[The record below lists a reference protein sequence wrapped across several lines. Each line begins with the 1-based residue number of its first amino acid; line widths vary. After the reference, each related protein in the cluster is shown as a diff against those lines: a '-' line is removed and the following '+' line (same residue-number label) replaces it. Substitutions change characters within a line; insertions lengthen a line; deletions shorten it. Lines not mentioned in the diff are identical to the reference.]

1 MEPLTA
7 KIAVLGLLNYF
18 HIFFCRHDRKLLSFV
33 LGAATPVQKV
43 YHWRDMKDKK
53 MQIRLFI
60 CGRKRRTGG
69 VRKML
74 KAV

>member
-1 MEPLTA
+1 M
-7 KIAVLGLLNYF
+7 
-18 HIFFCRHDRKLLSFV
+18 KLLSFV

-60 CGRKRRTGG
+60 CERKRRTGG